1 MTTKAEKTKQFIL
14 EKVAPIFNK
23 NGYVG
28 TSLSDITKATGLTK
42 GAIYGNYK
50 NKEALALDAFNFN
63 VRFVLNRIKEIIEE
77 IDSPIEKLLAISDFH
92 KTDIERELNAGG
104 CPILNVGVDT
114 KYSNPELFARVKIVV
129 LRIQLSISSIIK
141 EGQAKGEIKKEI
153 DADAYGAK
161 IFSMIE
167 GAIFS
172 TMLLEDK
179 QHLLDM
185 MTHLDQLIL
194 TKLKK

>member
-1 MTTKAEKTKQFIL
+1 MSTKAEKTKQFIL

-28 TSLSDITKATGLTK
+28 TSLSDITTATSLTK

-50 NKEALALDAFNFN
+50 NKEALALEAFNFN
-63 VRFVLNRIKEIIEE
+63 VRFLLNRIKEILEE

-92 KTDIERELNAGG
+92 KTDIERELNTGG

-129 LRIQLSISSIIK
+129 VRIQMSISYIIV
-141 EGQAKGEIKKEI
+141 EGQAKGEIKEDI
-153 DADAYGAK
+153 NAEAYGSK
-161 IFSMIE
+161 IFSLIE

-172 TMLLEDK
+172 SMLLENK

-185 MTHLDQLIL
+185 MKHLDHLIL
-194 TKLKK
+194 TELKK